1 MIAALYNTYIK
12 LYLKSPALIKII
24 ENDDRLLFNFIYATW
39 NGAGWFRKFATDIFD
54 AYKKGVTNPNEL
66 YKVVLRSRI
75 SEGLK
80 KGSQPNSLIAQ
91 GGAKIAKLFADYKP
105 TNLPVGIILI
115 IALATYFTLRS

>member
-1 MIAALYNTYIK
+1 MISET
-12 LYLKSPALIKII
+12 IKII

-54 AYKKGVTNPNEL
+54 AYKKGVTNPNDL

-75 SEGLK
+75 NEGLK

-105 TNLPVGIILI
+105 TNIPVGIILI
-115 IALATYFTLRS
+115 IAIATYFTLRS